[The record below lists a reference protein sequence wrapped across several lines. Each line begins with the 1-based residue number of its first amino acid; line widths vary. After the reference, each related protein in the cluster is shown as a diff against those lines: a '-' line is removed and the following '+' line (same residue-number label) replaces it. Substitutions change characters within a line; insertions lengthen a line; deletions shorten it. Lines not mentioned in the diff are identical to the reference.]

1 MRCSRAARV
10 VAADGSSRDRPAF
23 AGVVVRIRID
33 DVRLFFDVAGSGL
46 VAEGPGMRE
55 RPVVLLI
62 PGGPGQ
68 ELSFFKPAFEPLA
81 DVAQLVYVD
90 PRGCGRSD
98 RGDPD
103 RWTLT
108 TWTDD
113 VARFCDTLGIEHP
126 IILGAS
132 FGGMVALSFAA
143 AYPDRPASL
152 VLAMTGLGMRPGLA
166 SAAFGRLYGE
176 PVRRVFDRYWRNP
189 GRETFE
195 EYLGVCLPLYA
206 RIHASPD
213 ELSRSR
219 LNLELMERFWSGPM
233 RSVDLREAAS
243 RVRCPVLIIVGELD
257 PILPPAA
264 SEELLAA
271 LPPGAASLPV
281 LPGAAHSGRDL
292 VEAGALGIVREFLL
306 QGATGPA
313 GQSMP

>member
-1 MRCSRAARV
+1 MRIQV
-10 VAADGSSRDRPAF
+10 
-23 AGVVVRIRID
+23 D
-33 DVRLFFDVAGSGL
+33 DVSLFFDVAGSGL
-46 VAEGPGMRE
+46 VAEGPGMRQ

-68 ELSFFKPAFEPLA
+68 EMSVFKPAFEPLA
-81 DVAQLVYVD
+81 EVAQLVYID

-113 VARFCDTLGIEHP
+113 VARFCDALEIDHP
-126 IILGAS
+126 VIIGTS

-143 AYPDRPASL
+143 AYPDRPARL

-166 SAAFGRLYGE
+166 SAAFGRLHGE
-176 PVRRVFDRYWRNP
+176 AVREVFDRYWQNP
-189 GRETFE
+189 NRETFRD
-195 EYLGVCLPLYA
+195 YVRVCLPLYA

-213 ELSRSR
+213 ELSRSH
-219 LNLELMERFWSGPM
+219 LNAELMERFWSGPM
-233 RSVDLREAAS
+233 RSLDLREAAS
-243 RVRCPVLIIVGELD
+243 HVRCPALVIVGELD

-271 LPPGAASLPV
+271 LPPGTGRLHV

-292 VEAGALGIVREFLL
+292 VAAGALDIVREFLL
-306 QGATGPA
+306 EEPA
-313 GQSMP
+313 GPLGLPTR

>member
-1 MRCSRAARV
+1 M
-10 VAADGSSRDRPAF
+10 
-23 AGVVVRIRID
+23 RIRIG

-46 VAEGPGMRE
+46 AVDGPRMRE
-55 RPVVLLI
+55 RPVALLV

-68 ELSFFKPAFEPLA
+68 DLSFFKPAFEPLA
-81 DVAQLVYVD
+81 DVAQVIYLD

-103 RWTLT
+103 RWTLA

-113 VARFCDTLGIEHP
+113 LARFCDALGIEHP
-126 IILGAS
+126 IVLGAS

-143 AYPDRPASL
+143 AYPDRPAGL
-152 VLAMTGLGMRPGLA
+152 VLAMTGLGLRPGLA
-166 SAAFGRLYGE
+166 SAAFGRLHGE
-176 PVRRVFDRYWRNP
+176 AVREVFDRYWRNP
-189 GRETFE
+189 DQETFE
-195 EYLGVCLPLYA
+195 EYLRVCLPLYA

-219 LNLELMERFWSGPM
+219 PNVELMERFWSGPM
-233 RSVDLREAAS
+233 RSVDLRDAAS
-243 RVRCPVLIIVGELD
+243 RVRCPVLIVVGELD

-271 LPPGAASLPV
+271 LPPGAARLRV

-292 VEAGALGIVREFLL
+292 VAAGALDIVREFLL
-306 QGATGPA
+306 GEAADPA
-313 GQSMP
+313 RRSMQ